1 MKKKLKK
8 LIKLIAGFILISM
21 KKLTL
26 ILLIIPIISFSQ
38 NNLKPGQTDFNSNDK
53 IAIKEV
59 IDAYGFYW
67 DSNDLD
73 GYLSLFIEKAIGVTI
88 NSKGEMDKYYI
99 KSDEQV
105 ENSKKRMEFFK
116 ENQMQR
122 RHMMANTLFLELS
135 ESYAHIRQ
143 YMTLM
148 TTNKKETTEI
158 LTPIDYISCFRDCN
172 YCVKTL
178 IEKVHFNK
186 DKHENMN
193 IYISSIKGNYI
204 MVYK

>member
-1 MKKKLKK
+1 MKK
-8 LIKLIAGFILISM
+8 I
-21 KKLTL
+21 TL

-38 NNLKPGQTDFNSNDK
+38 NNLKPGHTGFNSNDK

-116 ENQMQR
+116 IQEK
-122 RHMMANTLFLELS
+122 F
-135 ESYAHIRQ
+135 
-143 YMTLM
+143 
-148 TTNKKETTEI
+148 KKNFVFSDI
-158 LTPIDYISCFRDCN
+158 
-172 YCVKTL
+172 
-178 IEKVHFNK
+178 
-186 DKHENMN
+186 
-193 IYISSIKGNYI
+193 
-204 MVYK
+204 